1 MTGAEFIELMLMGLL
16 AAVVAGI
23 GQFLTGYS
31 RGGCPIAFLAAL
43 AGTFAGPWAAEKLE
57 WAEPFHLPVGPVE
70 FPVVT
75 SAAGAL
81 VLVVLVNLATR
92 KRKF

>member
-1 MTGAEFIELMLMGLL
+1 MGLIEFGLLVVL
-16 AAVVAGI
+16 AAVCGVV
-23 GQFLTGYS
+23 GQLITGYS
-31 RGGCPIAFLAAL
+31 RGGCPMAFLAAF
-43 AGTFAGPWAAEKLE
+43 AGALAGPWAAERLE
-57 WAEPFHLPVGPVE
+57 WQEPLMLPVGPVE

-81 VLVVLVNLATR
+81 VLVVLVNLMTR

>member
-1 MTGAEFIELMLMGLL
+1 MSLIEFGLTVLVAAVCGLL
-16 AAVVAGI
+16 

-31 RGGCPIAFLAAL
+31 RGGCPMAFLAGF
-43 AGTFAGPWAAEKLE
+43 AGAFAGPWAAARLE
-57 WAEPFHLPVGPVE
+57 WQEPFILPVGPVE
-70 FPVVT
+70 YPLIT

-81 VLVVLVNLATR
+81 VLVVLANLATR